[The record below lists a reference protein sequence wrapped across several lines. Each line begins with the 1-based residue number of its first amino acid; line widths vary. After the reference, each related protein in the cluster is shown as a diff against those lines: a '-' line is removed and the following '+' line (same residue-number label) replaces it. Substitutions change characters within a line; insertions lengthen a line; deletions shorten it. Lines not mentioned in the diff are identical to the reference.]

1 MSKHLTEEQFATCF
15 VEGASGAAW
24 EHLAECSACQSELD
38 RLGSTVSSLRHAIRN
53 RVDNQV
59 PSSVAQPAP
68 VRRPK
73 VAWAAAVAA
82 TLILGTLPLLLR
94 KPQEIAVNTAEETS
108 PEVLMNAINLHLSRT
123 MPSPMEP
130 MLSLIPSDL
139 YLTESGEIQ

>member
-1 MSKHLTEEQFATCF
+1 
-15 VEGASGAAW
+15 
-24 EHLAECSACQSELD
+24 
-38 RLGSTVSSLRHAIRN
+38 
-53 RVDNQV
+53 
-59 PSSVAQPAP
+59 
-68 VRRPK
+68 

-94 KPQEIAVNTAEETS
+94 KPQEIAVTTAEEAS

-130 MLSLIPSDL
+130 MMSLIPSDL